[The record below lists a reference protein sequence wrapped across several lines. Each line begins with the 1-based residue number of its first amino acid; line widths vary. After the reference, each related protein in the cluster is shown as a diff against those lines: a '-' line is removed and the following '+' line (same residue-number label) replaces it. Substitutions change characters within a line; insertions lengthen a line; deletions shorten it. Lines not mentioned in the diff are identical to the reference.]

1 MQPTE
6 TAMSDGEALLRTILL
21 CPEDDTARL
30 VFADWLDENGQ
41 PHRAEC
47 IRAQI
52 AYAQDGKWT
61 PAAGVRIAE
70 EKQWF
75 GFPRE
80 CCSDCKWWRGF
91 VWKIHLLTVDFF
103 KHAEAIFAAH
113 PVASVVLTDR
123 RPGTWGGPGQRKV
136 IGFRYWYDGG
146 GMEHIGYWAHH
157 VPKELC
163 PLSSGIRPRR
173 GPRGGVFFPT
183 EAEANAAF
191 SEKCVAYGRKLA
203 GLTADELVTA

>member
-1 MQPTE
+1 MD
-6 TAMSDGEALLRTILL
+6 DGAALLRAILL
-21 CPEDDTARL
+21 NPADDVSRL
-30 VFADWLDENGQ
+30 VYADWLDENGQ

-52 AYAQDGKWT
+52 KYARGDGWS
-61 PAAGVRIAE
+61 AEACVREAE
-70 EKQWF
+70 EKQWL

-80 CCSDCKWWRGF
+80 CCSNRGWWRGF
-91 VWKIHLLTVDFF
+91 VWNIHLLTVDFL
-103 KHAEAIFAAH
+103 KHAEAIFRAH
-113 PVASVVLTDR
+113 PVTSVVLTDR

-157 VPKELC
+157 IPRELC

-183 EAEANAAF
+183 EAEANVAL
-191 SEKCVAYGRKLA
+191 SERCVAYGRILA
-203 GLTADELVTA
+203 GLTADELVAA